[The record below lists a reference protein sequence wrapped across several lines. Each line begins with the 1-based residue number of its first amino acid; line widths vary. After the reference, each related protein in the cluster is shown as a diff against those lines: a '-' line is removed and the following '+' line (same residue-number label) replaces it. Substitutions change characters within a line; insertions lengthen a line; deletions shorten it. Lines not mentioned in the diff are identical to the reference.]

1 MPQSDQD
8 EEISGVAKPE
18 IAQGRR
24 SGKQG
29 MLVSSILMRGAVV
42 QTYSILYQPQ
52 NRKGRMYGY

>member
-1 MPQSDQD
+1 
-8 EEISGVAKPE
+8 
-18 IAQGRR
+18 
-24 SGKQG
+24 